1 MNLVYRRLESGT
13 GLVDRVQE
21 SQDFFT
27 QLIISATFD
36 TRR

>member
-1 MNLVYRRLESGT
+1 MDFVYRRLESGT

-27 QLIISATFD
+27 QLIISSTLH